1 MINGY
6 LNFFGDSIVK
16 KWKVSCTDATFE
28 NRDIIELT
36 FNEAI
41 CSESQLAWGASE
53 ASCMIMRTT
62 GLGGSLIGK
71 WLNVTCTVN
80 DVTYQIGKYKVLT
93 DVPNGAR
100 TERTITA
107 YDALYDIINS
117 DVAEW
122 YNTLLP
128 NDNSTTTIG
137 ALRHSLMQ
145 HFGITENEV
154 TLANDSVTVAKTL
167 ATNVL
172 SGKDVMR
179 DICEANGC
187 FGHIDRSGKFSYVFL
202 PKRQQV
208 LFPEEDLYPGQTLY
222 PNGGFNDFISVD
234 KSYVVAG
241 GTDSTYMCEPVT
253 KLNIRSTSA
262 DVGVTVGD
270 GDNAFIIEGNFLLMG
285 KTQEELETIGT
296 RILGIISDVTY
307 KPCNYTIVGNPLLE
321 VGDGLTIR
329 TGQATVYTLLLQRTL
344 KGVQSLK
351 DQISAAGLEKQIE
364 NVNSVES
371 QIKQVRGKTNE
382 LTRTIDET
390 RSALTD
396 LDEEVASEFL
406 QTAQAISAKVS
417 KTGGTADGFSWE
429 LTDSSWVVK
438 SGDTVLFSI
447 DANNVKISMKNQNVT
462 IDDTGIDFTQ
472 NAAIKWN
479 GLNCV
484 YIAGGYYNFGHMNFQ
499 NLILGSKVFIGN
511 GSMGRYVDDFTV
523 YSRNGMYVTNGY
535 GAGSSGIRI
544 THQAVGSITMTSGSC
559 KFNATSLGFFSK
571 TPISQP
577 TISSES
583 GSSVSVSKFNQVVAA
598 LHNLGLCRD
607 TTVH

>member
-16 KWKVSCTDATFE
+16 KWEVSCTDATFE

-137 ALRHSLMQ
+137 AMRHSLMQ
-145 HFGITENEV
+145 HFGITENVV
-154 TLANDSVTVAKTL
+154 TLVNDSVTVAKTL

-172 SGKDVMR
+172 SGKDVIR

-202 PKRQQV
+202 PKRQQA
-208 LFPEEDLYPGQTLY
+208 LFPEEDLYPGQALY

-417 KTGGTADGFSWE
+417 KTGGTAGGFSWE

-438 SGDTVLFSI
+438 SGDTVLFSV

-607 TTVH
+607 TSAN

>member
-6 LNFFGDSIVK
+6 LNFFGDSIIK
-16 KWKVSCTDATFE
+16 KWEVRCTDATFE

-53 ASCMIMRTT
+53 ASCIIMRTT
-62 GLGGSLIGK
+62 GLGGSLVGK

-137 ALRHSLMQ
+137 AMRHSLMQ

-172 SGKDVMR
+172 SGRDVIR

-187 FGHIDRSGKFSYVFL
+187 FGHIDRNGKFSYIFL
-202 PKRQQV
+202 PKRQQA
-208 LFPEEDLYPGQTLY
+208 LYPEEDLYPGQTLY
-222 PNGGFNDFISVD
+222 PNGGFNDFISID

-253 KLNIRSTSA
+253 KLNIRSNSA

-285 KTQEELETIGT
+285 KTQTELEEIGT

-351 DQISAAGLEKQIE
+351 DDISAAGLEKQIE

-371 QIKQVRGKTNE
+371 QIQQVKGKTNE
-382 LTRTIDET
+382 LTRTLDSTI
-390 RSALTD
+390 SALTD
-396 LDEEVASEFL
+396 LDNETQSKFE
-406 QTAQAISAKVS
+406 QTASAISAKVS
-417 KTGGTADGFSWE
+417 KTGGTAEGFSWE

-447 DANNVKISMKNQNVT
+447 DADDVTISMKNQNVV
-462 IDDTGIDFTQ
+462 IDDTGIDFSNT
-472 NAAIKWN
+472 ATLKFSSITCFY
-479 GLNCV
+479 LS
-484 YIAGGYYNFGHMNFQ
+484 GGYVGMGHPN
-499 NLILGSKVFIGN
+499 
-511 GSMGRYVDDFTV
+511 
-523 YSRNGMYVTNGY
+523 
-535 GAGSSGIRI
+535 
-544 THQAVGSITMTSGSC
+544 
-559 KFNATSLGFFSK
+559 FNATVLANQLFLGTSNNH
-571 TPISQP
+571 ISQGKVYILP
-577 TISSES
+577 GGSFSFLFGNNGSTGQGNSISASRFGPLTYRSAGGCSIGTLVIDKPGFHGHTPANSAPNISHTLSDTNKISSILS
-583 GSSVSVSKFNQVVAA
+583 A
-598 LHNLGLCRD
+598 LADCGLINL
-607 TTVH
+607 T

>member
-16 KWKVSCTDATFE
+16 KWEVSCTDATFE

-137 ALRHSLMQ
+137 AMRHSLMQ

-202 PKRQQV
+202 PKRQRA
-208 LFPEEDLYPGQTLY
+208 LYPEEDLYPGQTLY
-222 PNGGFNDFISVD
+222 PNGGFNDFISID

-364 NVNSVES
+364 NVNSVDS
-371 QIKQVRGKTNE
+371 QIQQIKGKTNE
-382 LTRTIDET
+382 LTRTVDATI
-390 RSALTD
+390 SALTD
-396 LDEEVASEFL
+396 LDNEMESKFE
-406 QTAQAISAKVS
+406 QTASAISAKVA
-417 KTGGTADGFSWE
+417 KTGGGESFSWE

-438 SGDTVLFSI
+438 SGDTVLFSV
-447 DANNVKISMKNQNVT
+447 DANNVKISMKNQNVK
-462 IDDTGIDFTQ
+462 IDDTGIDFSA
-472 NAAIKWN
+472 NASIKWN
-479 GLNCV
+479 NLDCI
-484 YIAGGYYNFGHMNFQ
+484 YIGGGILNFGHPNFS
-499 NLILGSKVFIGN
+499 NVILGSKVYVGAGWN
-511 GSMGRYVDDFTV
+511 GIYTKDFTV
-523 YSRNGMYVTNGY
+523 YSRDGLYVTNGY
-535 GAGSSGIRI
+535 GSGSSGIRI
-544 THQAVGSITMTSGSC
+544 THQAVGSITMASGSC

-607 TTVH
+607 TLAH